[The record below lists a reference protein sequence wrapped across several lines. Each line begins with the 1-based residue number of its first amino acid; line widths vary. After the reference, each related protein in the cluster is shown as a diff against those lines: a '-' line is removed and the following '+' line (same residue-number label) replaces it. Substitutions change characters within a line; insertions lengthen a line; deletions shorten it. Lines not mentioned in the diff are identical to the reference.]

1 MQRLDREAKVWHT
14 LEHPNVLEFLG
25 IVRNMGSF
33 FGLVSPYCAKG
44 YVTGYLDDNPQSDR
58 LDLVLTLPQF
68 AYPILTFLLRSLV

>member
-1 MQRLDREAKVWHT
+1 MLWHT

-25 IVRNMGSF
+25 VVRNMGSF

-58 LDLVLTLPQF
+58 LDLVS
-68 AYPILTFLLRSLV
+68 TFPRFTYRVINFLFRSLV